1 VPDDDRLCVSG
12 AVITDLLS
20 PLAVT
25 LPSMIVASRIGSRL
39 YYRISD
45 RAFSCVIL
53 GFLAAAG
60 LVLVISSLARF
71 S

>member
-1 VPDDDRLCVSG
+1 VT
-12 AVITDLLS
+12 TDLLLL
-20 PLAVT
+20 LAVT
-25 LPSMIVASRIGSRL
+25 LPTMFVASWIGSRL

-45 RAFSCVIL
+45 RAFSRIIL

-60 LVLVISSLARF
+60 VILVISSLARL